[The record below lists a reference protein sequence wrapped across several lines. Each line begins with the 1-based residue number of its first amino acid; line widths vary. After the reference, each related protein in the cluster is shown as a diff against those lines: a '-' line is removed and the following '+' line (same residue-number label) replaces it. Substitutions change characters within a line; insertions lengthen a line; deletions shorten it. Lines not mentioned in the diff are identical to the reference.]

1 MESEVNR
8 PINHEII
15 LIIQRSVRMY
25 SNHLLIQHILRKI
38 HFRYLYISDGSQ
50 DSTHRVDICPRVVAP
65 GGGYV
70 YQVII
75 PKAWSWTIVGNVI
88 VEYQTHNML
97 ITSLLIPNS
106 ERLKRNNQNNILRPF
121 KNIKRYDTKDISI
134 FPRDYLILY
143 DM

>member
-50 DSTHRVDICPRVVAP
+50 DSTHRVDICSVST
-65 GGGYV
+65 GGGPRGRICLPGYNT
-70 YQVII
+70 
-75 PKAWSWTIVGNVI
+75 KG
-88 VEYQTHNML
+88 L
-97 ITSLLIPNS
+97 IMDNS
-106 ERLKRNNQNNILRPF
+106 G
-121 KNIKRYDTKDISI
+121 
-134 FPRDYLILY
+134 
-143 DM
+143 

>member
-1 MESEVNR
+1 M
-8 PINHEII
+8 
-15 LIIQRSVRMY
+15 
-25 SNHLLIQHILRKI
+25 
-38 HFRYLYISDGSQ
+38 
-50 DSTHRVDICPRVVAP
+50 
-65 GGGYV
+65 
-70 YQVII
+70 
-75 PKAWSWTIVGNVI
+75 GNVI